1 MKKHLLCCLLL
12 AFSLGVFG
20 QNCIDAIVYVSDDE
34 NDKTDTLFCKV
45 IDEEDAYY
53 TIDNGYSVSSLS
65 KSVVKEVLPCYRE
78 MLPVEVYRYKGF
90 DTMTMDYFN
99 QNNTVGAALRKA
111 TVNIYIATGLAAVGG
126 TAMIM
131 GFTVFNDNKVQ
142 KPIWVVSGGVLT
154 AAALFFAIRG
164 WNQIYKAGKLLDL
177 NNSSLY
183 LGPTK
188 SGNLGLSL
196 EF

>member
-34 NDKTDTLFCKV
+34 NNKTDTLFCKI
-45 IDEEDAYY
+45 IDDEDAYY
-53 TIDNGYSVSSLS
+53 TIDNGYAVSSLS

-78 MLPVEVYRYKGF
+78 MLPVEVYRYKGL
-90 DTMTMDYFN
+90 DKMTMDYFN

-111 TVNIYIATGLAAVGG
+111 TVNIYIATGLAALGG
-126 TAMIM
+126 TSLIM
-131 GFTVFNDNKVQ
+131 GFAVFNDSRS
-142 KPIWVVSGGVLT
+142 KPAWIVGGGVGL

-177 NNSSLY
+177 NNSTLY
-183 LGPTK
+183 LGPTQ

>member
-20 QNCIDAIVYVSDDE
+20 QNCIDAVVYVSDDE
-34 NDKTDTLFCKV
+34 NNKTDTLFCKV

-53 TIDNGYSVSSLS
+53 TVDNGYSISSLS
-65 KSVVKEVLPCYRE
+65 KSIVKEVLPCYRE
-78 MLPVEVYRYKGF
+78 MSPLEVYRYKGV
-90 DTMTMDYFN
+90 DKINMDYFN
-99 QNNTVGAALRKA
+99 NNNTVGAALRKA
-111 TVNIYIATGLAAVGG
+111 SVNIYLATGLAAVGG
-126 TAMIM
+126 TSFIM
-131 GFTVFNDNKVQ
+131 AFTVFDNHRLRPAWIVG
-142 KPIWVVSGGVLT
+142 GGVIT
-154 AAALFFAIRG
+154 ATALFFAIRG

-177 NNSSLY
+177 HNSTLY
-183 LGPTK
+183 LGPTQ

>member
-34 NDKTDTLFCKV
+34 NNKTDTLFCKI
-45 IDEEDAYY
+45 IDDEDAYY
-53 TIDNGYSVSSLS
+53 TIDNGYAVSSLS
-65 KSVVKEVLPCYRE
+65 KGVIKEVLPCYRE
-78 MLPVEVYRYKGF
+78 MLPVEAYRFKGF
-90 DTMTMDYFN
+90 DKVTMDYFN
-99 QNNTVGAALRKA
+99 QNNTVGAYLRKA
-111 TVNIYIATGLAAVGG
+111 TVNIYIATGLAALGG
-126 TAMIM
+126 TSLIM
-131 GFTVFNDNKVQ
+131 GFAVFNDSRS
-142 KPIWVVSGGVLT
+142 KPAWIVGGGVGLAT
-154 AAALFFAIRG
+154 ALFFAIRG

-177 NNSSLY
+177 NNSTLY
-183 LGPTK
+183 LGPTQ